1 MKGTR
6 KKHSDNS
13 LHARFCRCIKAV
25 TKQTKPGSIRRNKK
39 ESRAIAICVK
49 SVIQKTKKKT
59 LHSFRCTGKKQ
70 FLKTQLG
77 RQ

>member
-25 TKQTKPGSIRRNKK
+25 NKPGSRNT

-59 LHSFRCTGKKQ
+59 LHSFRCKGKKP
-70 FLKTQLG
+70 FLKTQKRL
-77 RQ
+77 

>member
-25 TKQTKPGSIRRNKK
+25 TKPGS

-59 LHSFRCTGKKQ
+59 LHSFRCTGKKP
-70 FLKTQLG
+70 FLKTQKRL
-77 RQ
+77 